1 MPKEIDII
9 EIRKA
14 SQENNFV
21 SLADMYPKLVAE
33 WDFEKNNKLIN
44 KRDGN
49 VLTPYAVSPGSH
61 QKVFWK
67 CGHGHQWASRI
78 SNRTY
83 LGQGC
88 PICSG
93 QSILA
98 GYNDLA
104 TINPILASEWHPTKN
119 MPLTPDLVGAGS
131 TKKVWWLSNTCG
143 HEWIAEIR
151 SRHQGANC
159 PYCTGKQILIGFNDL
174 ATTHPEIAAQW
185 NKERNGSLKPTDFTA
200 GSGRKV
206 YWICNKGH
214 QWSASIVKRTNG
226 RQCPICSN
234 KKVLAGFNDLQT
246 IQPQLA
252 AEWNYIKNGSLK
264 PTDVTCGTAKKVWW
278 ICNKGHQY
286 KASINHRY
294 SLNNGCPICNDS
306 KGELAI
312 RQFLINKN
320 ILFKEQYIFSDRR
333 SSLGGAL
340 RDDFAIIHNDKV
352 VGTIEYHG
360 KQHYEV
366 VDFSGHNPEKAR
378 KNFNDTKIRDA
389 DKTRYLQEHNIS
401 QLIIPYWEYNNVE
414 KILIGFLRNLN
425 LAND

>member
-1 MPKEIDII
+1 MSKKVKEKLFSMPKKIDII
-9 EIRKA
+9 KPIKTG
-14 SQENNFV
+14 QENKFI
-21 SLADMYPKLVAE
+21 SLSDIYPKLVNE

-49 VLTPYAVSPGSH
+49 VLTPDVVAPGSH

-67 CGHGHQWASRI
+67 CFYGHEWSSRI

-104 TINPILASEWHPTKN
+104 TTNPILAAEWHPTKN
-119 MPLTPDLVGAGS
+119 MPLTPNLVGAGS
-131 TKKVWWLSNTCG
+131 TKKVWWLNNTCG

-174 ATTHPEIAAQW
+174 ATTHPDIAKQW
-185 NKERNGSLKPTDFTA
+185 HDVLNGTLRPTDVTA

-206 YWICNKGH
+206 YWICDKGH
-214 QWSASIVKRTNG
+214 QWSASIEKRTNG
-226 RQCPICSN
+226 RRCPICSN

-246 IQPQLA
+246 TKPQLA
-252 AEWNYIKNGSLK
+252 AEWNYTKNGSLK

-278 ICNKGHQY
+278 TCSKNHQY
-286 KASINHRY
+286 KSSINHRC
-294 SLNNGCPICNDS
+294 LLGNGCPICYS
-306 KGELAI
+306 QS
-312 RQFLINKN
+312 RQK
-320 ILFKEQYIFSDRR
+320 R
-333 SSLGGAL
+333 SE
-340 RDDFAIIHNDKV
+340 
-352 VGTIEYHG
+352 T
-360 KQHYEV
+360 
-366 VDFSGHNPEKAR
+366 
-378 KNFNDTKIRDA
+378 T
-389 DKTRYLQEHNIS
+389 
-401 QLIIPYWEYNNVE
+401 
-414 KILIGFLRNLN
+414 
-425 LAND
+425 